1 MQQVRRNQV
10 TVLETSTPFSAA
22 SASNASPQIR
32 KSPRRP
38 PPMIV
43 LNSSNGFDEFREQ
56 DIADNTFEYNLNLFA
71 GVKP

>member
-1 MQQVRRNQV
+1 
-10 TVLETSTPFSAA
+10 
-22 SASNASPQIR
+22 
-32 KSPRRP
+32 
-38 PPMIV
+38 MIV